1 MNRQVFGLLVL
12 NQFLPPLTSIDQVSN
27 TGFNINANDAANT
40 VSEFVSNQLT
50 RYFNDWISYLSDD
63 VSLNFNYRNYEQDLT
78 NLSSF
83 EDLALRRELQ
93 LALTTKFLNDRVTI
107 NLGGNVDF
115 GNNQLGIDNSNTTFF
130 GGNASI
136 EYALTENRRFRI
148 KAFTN
153 TDYDYFNQANTTRA
167 GVGLSFKR
175 EFDNI
180 KDLRINKDEFKLKT
194 DKKDSVTDGED

>member
-1 MNRQVFGLLVL
+1 M
-12 NQFLPPLTSIDQVSN
+12 
-27 TGFNINANDAANT
+27 
-40 VSEFVSNQLT
+40 
-50 RYFNDWISYLSDD
+50 
-63 VSLNFNYRNYEQDLT
+63 
-78 NLSSF
+78 

-107 NLGGNVDF
+107 NVGGNVDF
-115 GNNQLGIDNSNTTFF
+115 GTNQLGTNNDNTTYF

-153 TDYDYFNQANTTRA
+153 TDYDYFNQSNVTRA

-175 EFDNI
+175 EFDKL
-180 KDLRINKDEFKLKT
+180 KDLKIGKDEFKILKE
-194 DKKDSVTDGED
+194 KKDTLVID